1 MMNKYKIGDEVK
13 FHRNL
18 GTMIGQIIDLNDT
31 YYVVEVDMTTHF
43 VFEEDI
49 IMCVNKEVD
58 NESEDLI

>member
-18 GTMIGQIIDLNDT
+18 DTMIGQIIDLNDT
-31 YYVVEVDMTTHF
+31 YYVVEVDMTKHL

-49 IMCVNKEVD
+49 IMCVNKEVE
-58 NESEDLI
+58 NESDDLI